1 MLSQE
6 IHDVEFDL
14 EDVFVDE
21 DADIYTASIYG
32 IVDELIFFWRF
43 NLNEDGFKIQGEKD
57 YSKAEK
63 MAFKKRVNQFFEKY
77 SSETRERFLRGY
89 KNTPNASEDVFD
101 YVNETLLL
109 EEDKIR
115 LVDLKE

>member
-1 MLSQE
+1 
-6 IHDVEFDL
+6 
-14 EDVFVDE
+14 
-21 DADIYTASIYG
+21 
-32 IVDELIFFWRF
+32 
-43 NLNEDGFKIQGEKD
+43 
-57 YSKAEK
+57 

>member
-6 IHDVEFDL
+6 IHDVEFDAG
-14 EDVFVDE
+14 EVFADE

-63 MAFKKRVNQFFEKY
+63 LAFKNRVNEFFEKY
-77 SSETRERFLRGY
+77 SSEIRKRFLEGY
-89 KNTPNASEDVFD
+89 KETPNAFEDVFD
-101 YVNETLLL
+101 YVNETLVL

-115 LVDLKE
+115 LVELED